1 MNGNIVKFLKQV
13 EQDEALVA
21 KLNAIKDPDEA
32 YALAASVQ
40 DGFTK
45 EEFVAAMEGIRNGEL
60 SDADLAKMSGGIED
74 DVLMSASIS
83 ASVSSSVTSL
93 SAAAGA
99 AAAI

>member
-1 MNGNIVKFLKQV
+1 MNGNIVMFLKQV

-45 EEFVAAMEGIRNGEL
+45 EEFVAAMEGIANGDL
-60 SDADLAKMSGGIED
+60 SADDLEKLAGGVDVD
-74 DVLMSASIS
+74 DTVFEATYSI
-83 ASVSSSVTSL
+83 ASV
-93 SAAAGA
+93 
-99 AAAI
+99 AAIGALAI